1 MRRFSLAALFVSVA
15 LFLFSCSSSKK
26 MSARFVPFTA
36 SLKSRLERDSIDL
49 KQVQFYVDQKI
60 ILSRYLGSQKAEVTS
75 GVVKFENGQYM
86 NEVIVPAF
94 TPGLCE
100 DIVNGRLMI
109 SFEKGNNNI
118 AFGLGSGYT
127 AGNYVI
133 YGTDWKNGTT
143 AVTFDSNKFRAR
155 CGSCSDV
162 ASAMLVVKKSEID
175 KMQKKTRTVKGRK
188 IGS

>member
-1 MRRFSLAALFVSVA
+1 MRRASLAAFFVFIA
-15 LFLFSCSSSKK
+15 FFLFSCSSSRK
-26 MSARFVPFTA
+26 AANFVPFTVG
-36 SLKSRLERDSIDL
+36 LKQRLERDSVDL

-60 ILSRYLGSQKAEVTS
+60 ILSRYLGSQKAEVNS
-75 GVVKFENGQYM
+75 GVVKFENGQYI
-86 NEVIVPAF
+86 NEVIVPSF
-94 TPGLCE
+94 TPGLME
-100 DIVNGRLMI
+100 DVVNGRLMI

-118 AFGLGSGYT
+118 AFGVGSGYT
-127 AGNYVI
+127 ANNYVI

-155 CGSCSDV
+155 CGTCSDV
-162 ASAMLVVKKSEID
+162 ASAMLVVRKSEID